1 MVYLDKNGK
10 KVNKLGFNLILS
22 ERLRTLRKKV
32 FSIHFFTML
41 GIWIIVYYQVTS
53 HYHPKS
59 NGFKYGKFKWETKLI
74 IGR

>member
-32 FSIHFFTML
+32 FSIPFFMPEKD
-41 GIWIIVYYQVTS
+41 IILPTLKFFSIKLRSLAFILVYTAI
-53 HYHPKS
+53 
-59 NGFKYGKFKWETKLI
+59 NLI
-74 IGR
+74 FLEF